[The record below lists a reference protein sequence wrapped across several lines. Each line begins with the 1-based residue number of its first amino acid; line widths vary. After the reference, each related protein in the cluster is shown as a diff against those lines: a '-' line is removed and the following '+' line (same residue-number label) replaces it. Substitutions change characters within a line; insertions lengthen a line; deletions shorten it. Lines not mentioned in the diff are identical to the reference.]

1 MRVPIPIALFFVNI
15 RVPAPLFANGTLWLL
30 GGFLLMNLLV
40 LLEVADRLSL
50 KRDLEVAREIQNAM
64 LPEGTWSGPGVEAFG
79 LTKPANTVGGDFYDI
94 LPQPDGT
101 VLVALGDVAG
111 KASPAALLMALLLAI
126 LRTLVDE
133 GLPLTALV
141 QRLNLQVSRHAP
153 ASRFITLFLASFTPV
168 DRPSRVRQRRPDTAA
183 AAPAKWI
190 DRTADERRHRARH
203 VRRQHVSSRRAAA
216 CIPGDALLMYSDG
229 LTEAESPDGQ
239 PFDEAGL
246 ERTLALFA
254 GAYQKTA
261 AAELGKAVFDAVERH
276 RRDQRLQ
283 DDLTVLVLSRLAYG
297 EQPVSGVYRPE
308 SNRAGV
314 SAIRRGGR
322 LDLADLITC
331 IAMLVTTASSVW
343 RSSRPCSRGKHSV
356 APARRRRS
364 LDPGISAGR
373 RNRDLDDGSRA
384 VDSNCCRRPPTRS
397 GARVLRGDGPPGHH
411 ARRRQGA
418 RSIGAAG
425 HAAGRRLPARR
436 RSLHGDR
443 PARPH
448 RDVASRHPPSARRRT
463 RPPAVAHPRR
473 GSPRVDRRAASPRA
487 ASGETVRGE
496 EPGAEGDRFRA
507 AAAVRRCLRRGNAG
521 RRDRDRAARR
531 RHDGLPAG
539 AEGRERA
546 AEAVRRRR
554 GARDAVHLG
563 VRPPQPV

>member
-1 MRVPIPIALFFVNI
+1 MPREFISRYTHDLTSEELGKLFTRETPEAYRFFARGINTAELEGQPWYKRAALYAQAFFLAFTMRLSPARRLMYGVALGFSVIGLLQLFSGFGLMRVPIPIALFFVNI

-141 QRLNLQVSRHAP
+141 QRLNIQVTRHAP
-153 ASRFITLFLASFTPV
+153 ASRFITLFLASFNPATGRLEFVNAGQTP
-168 DRPSRVRQRRPDTAA
+168 PLL
-183 AAPAKWI
+183 
-190 DRTADERRHRARH
+190 
-203 VRRQHVSSRRAAA
+203 RRQNGSIERLMSGGIALGMFEGSTYQAGELQMQ
-216 CIPGDALLMYSDG
+216 PGDALLMYSDG

-283 DDLTVLVLSRLAYG
+283 DDLTVLVLSRLA
-297 EQPVSGVYRPE
+297 
-308 SNRAGV
+308 
-314 SAIRRGGR
+314 
-322 LDLADLITC
+322 
-331 IAMLVTTASSVW
+331 
-343 RSSRPCSRGKHSV
+343 
-356 APARRRRS
+356 
-364 LDPGISAGR
+364 
-373 RNRDLDDGSRA
+373 
-384 VDSNCCRRPPTRS
+384 
-397 GARVLRGDGPPGHH
+397 
-411 ARRRQGA
+411 
-418 RSIGAAG
+418 
-425 HAAGRRLPARR
+425 LPA
-436 RSLHGDR
+436 
-443 PARPH
+443 
-448 RDVASRHPPSARRRT
+448 
-463 RPPAVAHPRR
+463 
-473 GSPRVDRRAASPRA
+473 
-487 ASGETVRGE
+487 
-496 EPGAEGDRFRA
+496 
-507 AAAVRRCLRRGNAG
+507 
-521 RRDRDRAARR
+521 
-531 RHDGLPAG
+531 
-539 AEGRERA
+539 
-546 AEAVRRRR
+546 
-554 GARDAVHLG
+554 
-563 VRPPQPV
+563 